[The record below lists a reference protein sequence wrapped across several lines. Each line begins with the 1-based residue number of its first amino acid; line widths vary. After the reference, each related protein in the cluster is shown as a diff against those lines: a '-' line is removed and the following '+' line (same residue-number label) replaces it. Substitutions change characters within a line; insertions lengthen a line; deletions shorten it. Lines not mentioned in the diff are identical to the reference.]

1 MTRVR
6 GGGSTPRQRGAG
18 RSLRAVAGGGDAQG
32 VAPVLR
38 RAVDRMTK
46 ALMYMDDSSGIVG
59 DELRVMMALYAQA
72 CTAACP
78 DANSLAGWLVTLAY
92 HGPGWP
98 EIRLRE
104 FAAALGER
112 GLAEIAAL
120 VEQRAAVVGP
130 DSWGRL
136 FATRTLREQLAAV
149 SGEVDGYV
157 GVLAENLN
165 SAAQYLRIVNVLR
178 DAVRPAEAI
187 HPGYANTSLQ
197 RSGPTGLMSPT
208 GSWPKAL
215 RWARSANS
223 TRPST
228 RRPRAAGSAAR
239 AASLGCAA
247 IRRTAAWLAETPDPA
262 GSTTIMVSR
271 VATWCSGGSRLR
283 SSCWIR

>member
-1 MTRVR
+1 ML
-6 GGGSTPRQRGAG
+6 GSFGLPAAGAAGDREYPGAG
-18 RSLRAVAGGGDAQG
+18 LHSQAARELAGRCERLLAAGDAQG

-92 HGPGWP
+92 DGPGWP

-120 VEQRAAVVGP
+120 VEQRAAVAGP

-136 FATRTLREQLAAV
+136 FVTRTLREQLAEV

-165 SAAQYLRIVNVLR
+165 SAVQYLRIVNVLR

-187 HPGYANTSLQ
+187 GWARRGLGEKGGWPHAGRLRDALVDLLLDAVGLEYTIAVVTCVFWLWPGDVRR
-197 RSGPTGLMSPT
+197 RSG
-208 GSWPKAL
+208 
-215 RWARSANS
+215 
-223 TRPST
+223 TR
-228 RRPRAAGSAAR
+228 
-239 AASLGCAA
+239 
-247 IRRTAAWLAETPDPA
+247 
-262 GSTTIMVSR
+262 V
-271 VATWCSGGSRLR
+271 
-283 SSCWIR
+283 